1 MRKAKFK
8 LQLKVS
14 LFYQFIREKNFF
26 QKYDNE
32 ERNTEKKLVLSSKI
46 KEGGLLKED
55 ETLVINFDKE
65 VELSGDQKFEI
76 SQTGVGM
83 WAGRR
88 ESYVSTFCDDF
99 KSNTMYKF
107 L

>member
-1 MRKAKFK
+1 M
-8 LQLKVS
+8 
-14 LFYQFIREKNFF
+14 I
-26 QKYDNE
+26 
-32 ERNTEKKLVLSSKI
+32 LSSKI

-83 WAGRR
+83 WGGRR

-99 KSNTMYKF
+99 KSNINYYKNSEKNSSVS
-107 L
+107 LV

>member
-1 MRKAKFK
+1 M
-8 LQLKVS
+8 
-14 LFYQFIREKNFF
+14 
-26 QKYDNE
+26 
-32 ERNTEKKLVLSSKI
+32 VLSSKI

-76 SQTGVGM
+76 SQSGVGM

-99 KSNTMYKF
+99 KSNINFYKKSEKISVF
-107 L
+107 GIKTIIR